1 MIKRIIEFSAH
12 NRFLVLAVTALL
24 MGLGVYSLNRIPL
37 DAIPDLSDTQV
48 IIYSRWDRSPDI
60 IENQVTYPI
69 VSAMLGAPKVKS
81 VRGFSDYGFSY
92 AYVIFEDGVDLYWA
106 RSRVLEGLN
115 RIQSQL
121 PAGVK
126 TEIGPDATSVGWI
139 YQYALRDESGK
150 FNSSDLRSMQDWLM
164 KFQLQS
170 VPGVSEVAA
179 VGGFVKQYQ
188 IKVDPTK
195 LQQYQI
201 SMNQVMEAVRNSNQ
215 ESGARTIEFSGTE
228 AMVRSRALVDKVED
242 IENAVVVYNPRSRA
256 PILVKQLATVSIG
269 PEMRRGITDFN
280 GLGDTVGGIIVM
292 RQGENVPAVIEKVT
306 EKLNEIQKALPEGVK
321 IISVYDRSRLIDRAM
336 ETLKGTLFE
345 ELVIVSL
352 IILLFLWHIPSAV
365 VPILTIPIAVLLAF
379 IPLYFLGLSSNI
391 MSLSGIAI
399 SIGVLVDGAI
409 VEVENAYR
417 KIQIWNEGGRRQDFF
432 QVRLGALM
440 EVGPSVFF
448 SLLVIAVAFLPI
460 FTLIDQ
466 EGRLFRPLAFS
477 KTFAMGMA
485 ALLAITLDPAIRMLF
500 ARADKFKTNSPFLNR
515 IGNAAFVGTYY
526 SEHNHPISK
535 NIFAIYEPI
544 IDWVL
549 RHKRKTLVVAGLAIL
564 SIIPGFMIL
573 GSEFMPT
580 LHEGS
585 LLYMPTALPGLSVS
599 EAQRILTLQDKIIK
613 SFPEVE
619 SVFGKAGRAET
630 STDTAPLSM
639 IETTIALKANSE
651 WRKEKRWYSFLPEFT
666 KPPFQRI
673 WPETISEEKLV
684 DELNQKLA
692 FVGMPNIWTM
702 PIKNRIDM
710 LSTGIRSPIGIKIF
724 GPDLKTIQ
732 SIGEQI
738 EKTIATVNGTRSVV
752 AERIAGGYFLDVDF
766 DREKLKI
773 YGLSLKD
780 AQDQAMGSVGGD
792 NVSQILA
799 GRERYPIQVRLAP
812 SYRQDIEHVKR
823 TLITTPTGA
832 QIPLSE
838 LANVRFKDG
847 PSMIRDENAQLVGYV
862 YIDIDPEKID
872 VGSYVN
878 LAKETLSQKISVPS
892 GYLIT
897 WSGQFENM
905 ERVKERLKFVIP
917 ITLLLIMFLLYF
929 NTKSFVKTA
938 IVLLA
943 VPFSLIGA
951 VWFLVFLGY
960 NLSIAAWVGMI
971 ALLGL
976 DAETGVFMLMYLD
989 LAFDERVANG
999 KMNSLD
1005 DLRAAVIEG
1014 AVHRVRPKLMTVS
1027 ALFMGL
1033 IPIMWSLGAG
1043 SDVMKRIAAPM
1054 IGGLITSFLLEL
1066 LIYPVV
1072 FYIWKSRAHFKMSL
1086 NNKNG
1091 NRPAARS

>member
-12 NRFLVLAVTALL
+12 NRFLVLAITSVFVAL
-24 MGLGVYSLNRIPL
+24 GIYSMNRIPL

-48 IIYSRWDRSPDI
+48 IIYSKWDRSPDI

-92 AYVIFEDGVDLYWA
+92 VYVIFEDGVDLYWA
-106 RSRVLEGLN
+106 RSRVLESLN
-115 RIQSQL
+115 RIESQL
-121 PAGVK
+121 PANVK
-126 TEIGPDATSVGWI
+126 TEIGPDATSVGWV

-150 FNSSDLRSMQDWLM
+150 FNSSDMRSMQDWLI

-170 VPGVSEVAA
+170 VPGVAEVAA

-195 LQQYQI
+195 LQQF
-201 SMNQVMEAVRNSNQ
+201 QVTMAQVIDAVRNSNQ

-228 AMVRSRALVDKVED
+228 AMVRSRALVDKIED
-242 IENAVVVYNPRSRA
+242 IENAVVFYNPRSRA
-256 PILVKQLATVSIG
+256 PVIVKQLASVSVG
-269 PEMRRGITDFN
+269 PEMRRGVTDFN
-280 GLGDTVGGIIVM
+280 GLGDTVGGIVVM
-292 RQGENVPAVIEKVT
+292 RQGENVPEVIDRVKA
-306 EKLNEIQKALPEGVK
+306 KLTEIQSALPEGVK
-321 IISVYDRSRLIDRAM
+321 IVSVYDRSTLIDRAM
-336 ETLKGTLFE
+336 ETLKGTLTE
-345 ELVIVSL
+345 ELIIVSL
-352 IILLFLWHIPSAV
+352 VILLFLWHIPSAI
-365 VPILTIPIAVLLAF
+365 VPIVTIPIAVLLSF
-379 IPLYFLGLSSNI
+379 IPLYYFGLSSNI

-417 KIQIWNEGGRRQDFF
+417 KIQIWDHNGRKEDFF
-432 QVRLGALM
+432 TVRLSALT

-460 FTLIDQ
+460 FTLVDQ

-477 KTFAMGMA
+477 KNFAMAIA

-500 ARADKFKTNSPFLNR
+500 ARSEKFKTKSALLNR
-515 IGNAAFVGTYY
+515 IGNATMVGTYY
-526 SEHNHPISK
+526 DEHRHPISRRL
-535 NIFAIYEPI
+535 FAVYEPV

-549 RHKRKTLVVAGLAIL
+549 RHKKKTLIFAFA
-564 SIIPGFMIL
+564 SIVSIVPGFMLL

-585 LLYMPTALPGLSVS
+585 LLYMPTALPGISVS
-599 EAQRILTLQDKIIK
+599 EAQRVLTLQDQILKT
-613 SFPEVE
+613 FPEVDT
-619 SVFGKAGRAET
+619 VFGKAGRADT

-639 IETTIALKANSE
+639 IETTISLKPHSE

-666 KPPFQRI
+666 KAPFQRI
-673 WPETISEEKLV
+673 WPETISEEKLI
-684 DELNQKLA
+684 DELNEKLA

-732 SIGEQI
+732 DIGEKIEQQI
-738 EKTIATVNGTRSVV
+738 MTVEGTRSVI
-752 AERIAGGYFLDVDF
+752 AERIASGYFLDIDF

-780 AQDQAMGSVGGD
+780 AQDQAMTSVGGD

-812 SYRQDIEHVKR
+812 SFRQDPEQIKR

-838 LANVRFKDG
+838 IAKVHFKDG

-862 YIDIDPEKID
+862 YIDIDPAKIDIGTYVNRAKEVLNQKID
-872 VGSYVN
+872 VP
-878 LAKETLSQKISVPS
+878 K
-892 GYLIT
+892 GYLIS

-917 ITLLLIMFLLYF
+917 ITLILIMFLLYF
-929 NTKSFVKTA
+929 NTKSWVKTG

-989 LAFDERVANG
+989 LAFDERVQKN

-1005 DLRAAVIEG
+1005 DLKHAVIEG
-1014 AVHRVRPKLMTVS
+1014 AVHRVRPKLMTVA

-1054 IGGLITSFLLEL
+1054 IGGLVSSFLLEL
-1066 LIYPVV
+1066 LIYPVI
-1072 FYIWKSRAHFKMSL
+1072 FYLWKSKSYFKVPL
-1086 NNKNG
+1086 NKLFEEI
-1091 NRPAARS
+1091 